1 MSEVKKIAKI
11 EVIKEGSPPDVD
23 SDFNTEIRDLI
34 YEHVGELYG
43 HDKVCSVITFGK
55 MAAKNAFKTMCTIYE
70 VPFATANKIAA
81 LVPKPIE
88 GVEMTLE
95 DIYNP
100 ESARYAEADE
110 FRAAVSGSEWKKI
123 MEGALATEGR
133 YKSTGMHAAGVI
145 ISAQDIS
152 DVVPLQIR
160 QDDGRVITQWSYPE
174 CEKIGLIKFD
184 FLGLDTVDLIQ
195 RTVEYIGKSGKEQ
208 PNMLEIMHGPMD
220 QVKTYEVFQRG
231 DTTGVFQFGSSL
243 VRDFCKLMKPDSFND
258 LVATTALLR
267 PGPMGMNSHVKYA
280 NRKNGREKM
289 EYIHD
294 EFRGTVLE
302 EILGNTYGLVVFQE
316 QILQIANQI
325 GGMTLTEG
333 DALRKAMGKK
343 KKELMATMQEKFVS
357 GGIKNGYSEEAL
369 NALWDTMAEFARY
382 GFNQCLYGRS
392 LVRLS
397 TGEKVRIEDLYTRFE
412 AGEDIAIEAM
422 YEDGEIRPH
431 KVANVVKSGRKPLY
445 TVKTKSGRSL
455 RITEDHRLL
464 TTSGYGTIKDG
475 SIVIGAEL
483 MIDEEW
489 TKKISQK
496 ALIARQGNMTKLNKS
511 DAQRDKARV
520 RMTEYQ
526 ATLSFEERS
535 KHQKYV
541 QQIHPDRHEKS
552 IAAAHVE
559 LKRLYAEDEE
569 WQSNRLTQAREQW
582 EAGKIA
588 GARGFG
594 KPTQMSDG
602 RWCDSICEA
611 LAGNY
616 LLDRKVEFELHKNVV
631 SPQGRVKV
639 CDFYANGIYFEMDGL
654 GRGREYFVEHKYG
667 KDTPF
672 VYLTPDNYIDE
683 IDAALMRHNIKN
695 GDPIVAI
702 IAPKRLNSGKSLNE
716 MTYDIEMES
725 TGPSNFIANGLV
737 SHNSHSVAY
746 GITAYECAY
755 LKANY
760 PVEFMSAL
768 IAQNVGKK
776 DKILAFLKE
785 SRTMGIK
792 MGSVDI
798 NLSDVL
804 VAPDFTGES
813 GFDILYG
820 LSGVDAVSKDVA
832 SIIVQERRDNGP
844 YASVQNMVHRCMP
857 LGISNRRVYE
867 NLALA
872 GAFDCFNAPRRGV
885 VDNIAAMLTEG
896 KTKAKKGESL
906 FDMFSGGGESDE
918 VDVMEIDLM
927 GSPEFP
933 FVEKLQREANVIG
946 LYLTNHPLRNVG
958 IGLGQGSVLPLSRV
972 MQMTQNTQVNI
983 VGSVTDIE
991 EKNGRMGKS
1000 IKLTIDDGSHY
1011 IEANLQRDLVK
1022 GIAKKNAQERAF
1034 KLFTNGETSISPDI
1048 LAAASNPEFIAIDS
1062 LEKNNIYLFNIN
1074 YRPAYGEAPA
1084 GARINSV
1091 RPLRLSDEGLLPIRL
1106 RVKAR
1111 DGMEEQLRAKVV
1123 KFAELVSKKHPGDY
1137 PIYAGIFTEDDTQ
1150 RVVNDGDYFSELQE
1164 IMREPVQG
1172 VISSRS
1178 KGKVRELPPFH
1189 GKRTVTITEQELADN
1204 LEYFDTG
1211 FRAAKSSEVEE
1222 LLASKF
1228 GGERVDFGVFND
1240 IMNDTES

>member
-1 MSEVKKIAKI
+1 MSEVKRIAKI

-43 HDKVCSVITFGK
+43 HDNVCSVITFGK

-70 VPFATANKIAA
+70 VPFATANKIAS

-110 FRAAVSGSEWKKI
+110 FRAAVSGSEWTKI

-208 PNMLEIMHGPMD
+208 PNMLEIMHGSMN
-220 QVKTYEVFQRG
+220 QEKTYEVFQRG
-231 DTTGVFQFGSSL
+231 DTTGVFQFGSAL

-357 GGIKNGYSEEAL
+357 GGIKNGYSEDAL

-382 GFNQCLYGRS
+382 GFN
-392 LVRLS
+392 
-397 TGEKVRIEDLYTRFE
+397 
-412 AGEDIAIEAM
+412 
-422 YEDGEIRPH
+422 
-431 KVANVVKSGRKPLY
+431 
-445 TVKTKSGRSL
+445 
-455 RITEDHRLL
+455 
-464 TTSGYGTIKDG
+464 
-475 SIVIGAEL
+475 
-483 MIDEEW
+483 
-489 TKKISQK
+489 
-496 ALIARQGNMTKLNKS
+496 
-511 DAQRDKARV
+511 
-520 RMTEYQ
+520 
-526 ATLSFEERS
+526 
-535 KHQKYV
+535 
-541 QQIHPDRHEKS
+541 
-552 IAAAHVE
+552 
-559 LKRLYAEDEE
+559 
-569 WQSNRLTQAREQW
+569 
-582 EAGKIA
+582 
-588 GARGFG
+588 
-594 KPTQMSDG
+594 
-602 RWCDSICEA
+602 
-611 LAGNY
+611 LA
-616 LLDRKVEFELHKNVV
+616 
-631 SPQGRVKV
+631 
-639 CDFYANGIYFEMDGL
+639 
-654 GRGREYFVEHKYG
+654 
-667 KDTPF
+667 
-672 VYLTPDNYIDE
+672 
-683 IDAALMRHNIKN
+683 
-695 GDPIVAI
+695 
-702 IAPKRLNSGKSLNE
+702 
-716 MTYDIEMES
+716 
-725 TGPSNFIANGLV
+725 
-737 SHNSHSVAY
+737 HSVAY

-792 MGSVDI
+792 MGAVDI

-832 SIIVQERRDNGP
+832 SIIVQERRENGP

-872 GAFDCFNAPRRGV
+872 GAFDCFNVPRRGV

-918 VDVMEIDLM
+918 VDAMEIDLI

-1022 GIAKKNAQERAF
+1022 GIGKKNAQERAF
-1034 KLFTNGETSISPDI
+1034 KLFTNGETSIAPEI
-1048 LAAASNPEFIAIDS
+1048 LAAASNPEYIAIDS

-1106 RVKAR
+1106 RVRTK
-1111 DGMEEQLRAKVV
+1111 DGMEEQLRAKVA
-1123 KFAELVSKKHPGDY
+1123 KFAELVSKKHPGNY

-1164 IMREPVQG
+1164 MMREPVQG

-1189 GKRTVTITEQELADN
+1189 GKRTEAITEQELADN
-1204 LEYFDTG
+1204 IEYFDTG